1 MRLPDPPLLLVTD
14 RTQAHAPLP
23 DVLAAAFAAGCRW
36 ASLREKDLPPGELI
50 ALRDALAPIAA
61 RHGAAFTIHAADPS
75 LAEHP
80 GVAGLHLPAGAD
92 AAAAR
97 AALGGDRLL
106 GISVHSARE
115 AAACDPSLVDYVV
128 AGPAFATASKPGYGP
143 ALGAAGIAAICA
155 AARVPVVP
163 IGGVAADNI
172 AALRRAGAAG
182 AAVMGGI
189 MRAADPGAAVRA
201 LVAAMRAPAI

>member
-1 MRLPDPPLLLVTD
+1 VRLPDPPLLLVTD

-36 ASLREKDLPPGELI
+36 ASLREKDLPPGELV

-106 GISVHSARE
+106 GIS
-115 AAACDPSLVDYVV
+115 SLVDYVV

-182 AAVMGGI
+182 AAVMGGV